1 MSNSKAK
8 VACIHI
14 CPNKIRILEGR
25 ISDGFVLV
33 TKTALIEKA
42 SRFYIGDRLAYM
54 SAMVD
59 AIVNAMAVHSFTAKQ
74 VHIIYDNGLDVEF
87 IIDERLEK
95 KRAEKAA
102 RRNSLNNISLSFG
115 KKDGK
120 EKVNSKQNGVIV
132 KKKAWGEYIT
142 EAEQGEVTTICK
154 VERDLVD
161 FLTEE
166 FQDHGYKVLSI
177 EPPETT
183 MFYLRKFVPYTYD
196 TINKLVVYADNE
208 QDGYFYTFTK
218 DSPSGQKAFHFNSA
232 YSDDLIDNCVA
243 AVQDEITKS
252 QLRNPYV
259 MLVGDAFTDE
269 EQYLGICDA
278 LADAGIGICDL
289 YGLWEDRSKPLN
301 MLQVIMP
308 DRGIDIEI
316 NGQFGVCVATL
327 LRQLNQKTENL
338 MDGFHPMALSKQT
351 RKTLCS
357 LALSA
362 SAMLAIYTTCI
373 AGLAGYQLYVATTE
387 AQRAASTTDFQ
398 LRKAENDKEIAQ
410 QKVEV
415 LHTID
420 SRYNDIFRFAYQ
432 QVSDDLNIASIDTID
447 MLYLPGTH
455 TPVTDAAL
463 APTDPA
469 ATTPAE
475 TAPAEENPTTDVTQE
490 ATGTF
495 KLQTIVIRGYSRT
508 SEGPVG
514 LYSAL
519 VSAGLGEVK
528 IIGIEQVELETQE
541 TLFAFEMTVGVN

>member
-120 EKVNSKQNGVIV
+120 EKDNSKQNGVIV

-208 QDGYFYTFTK
+208 QDGFFYTFTK
-218 DSPSGQKAFHFNSA
+218 
-232 YSDDLIDNCVA
+232 
-243 AVQDEITKS
+243 T
-252 QLRNPYV
+252 
-259 MLVGDAFTDE
+259 
-269 EQYLGICDA
+269 
-278 LADAGIGICDL
+278 
-289 YGLWEDRSKPLN
+289 
-301 MLQVIMP
+301 
-308 DRGIDIEI
+308 
-316 NGQFGVCVATL
+316 
-327 LRQLNQKTENL
+327 
-338 MDGFHPMALSKQT
+338 
-351 RKTLCS
+351 CS
-357 LALSA
+357 
-362 SAMLAIYTTCI
+362 
-373 AGLAGYQLYVATTE
+373 
-387 AQRAASTTDFQ
+387 
-398 LRKAENDKEIAQ
+398 
-410 QKVEV
+410 
-415 LHTID
+415 
-420 SRYNDIFRFAYQ
+420 
-432 QVSDDLNIASIDTID
+432 
-447 MLYLPGTH
+447 
-455 TPVTDAAL
+455 
-463 APTDPA
+463 
-469 ATTPAE
+469 
-475 TAPAEENPTTDVTQE
+475 
-490 ATGTF
+490 
-495 KLQTIVIRGYSRT
+495 
-508 SEGPVG
+508 
-514 LYSAL
+514 
-519 VSAGLGEVK
+519 
-528 IIGIEQVELETQE
+528 
-541 TLFAFEMTVGVN
+541 